1 MKKFILIL
9 AAFVGLVGCDADEQ
23 ATYSNDQAFIAFKS
37 NIYDLK
43 VPIDASNT
51 IDLVL
56 QASNKVSTDR
66 TYNVVIV
73 PTETDANPLTY
84 SFPATFTIPANSYT
98 GNLTVTGTDNSL
110 VDANI
115 KKLTLKISGFGANES
130 FDTDKVVVNIVEFCA
145 VDLAVFPG
153 DFKSANWYNSNVL
166 TTYEVVEGTAPN
178 TLVIVDFFSDSPID
192 TDLTITY
199 DPNDNNKVSFLPRAL
214 GEDYGYG
221 PVSIRMSLNPANIS
235 RIDACTGKISLWIEY
250 WLPVTNQTYGA
261 AGKNEVLNK
270 I

>member
-130 FDTDKVVVNIVEFCA
+130 FDSDKVVVNIVEFCA

-153 DFKSANWYNSNVL
+153 DFISSTWWGDPNQVNEVIEGDTPNSL
-166 TTYEVVEGTAPN
+166 K
-178 TLVIVDFFSDSPID
+178 IVDFFADNAAAP
-192 TDLTITY
+192 DLILTY
-199 DPNDNNKVSFLPRAL
+199 DPNDNNKVTFSDVYTGVTTAQ
-214 GEDYGYG
+214 G
-221 PVSIRMSLNPANIS
+221 PIYAKMSTVASNIS
-235 RIDACTGKISLWIEY
+235 SVDACTGKIKLWVFYYI
-250 WLPVTNQTYGA
+250 PNVGSYGD
-261 AGKNEVLNK
+261 KNEIFNK
-270 I
+270 L